1 MGNQLLT
8 AKDVAERLQV
18 NLRTAHRI
26 IHSIPHVNVGN
37 GKKNEL
43 LRVTEEMLER
53 YIEDHI
59 TFPAQMPPV
68 RKRNLPARRMYG
80 DSCGK
85 IPRRKD

>member
-53 YIEDHI
+53 YIEERTVLPFQPGI
-59 TFPAQMPPV
+59 SR
-68 RKRNLPARRMYG
+68 RKPLTPCRIGSGNGKIARR
-80 DSCGK
+80 K
-85 IPRRKD
+85 